1 VGTGDQESGTGAPE
15 SRPSKDIRDY
25 RDLKVWQEAMTLVRI
40 TYKLTK
46 ELPRNEEFGLSLQ
59 MTRAAVSVPA
69 NIAEG
74 HSSHH
79 RKVFLNQLSI
89 SRGSLAELETYFALL
104 VQLEFV
110 SAEQVAVACSQAGLV
125 GRLLNAL
132 IRALSPR

>member
-1 VGTGDQESGTGAPE
+1 VGTGDQGSGTGAPE
-15 SRPSKDIRDY
+15 SRPSQDIRDY
-25 RDLKVWQEAMTLVRI
+25 RDLKVWQEAMTLVRL

-59 MTRAAVSVPA
+59 MTRATVSVPA

-79 RKVFLNQLSI
+79 RKVFLNHLSV

-104 VQLEFV
+104 TQLEFV
-110 SAEQVAVACSQAGLV
+110 TAEQVAVALDQSGLV

-132 IRALSPR
+132 IRALNPR